1 MMDEEAMYDLPT
13 GDIAGSKRT
22 KAAKD
27 TGYLHTTAEVE
38 DDGVYDSATVPHGEA
53 SDSDDGGDG
62 KPYAD
67 PMADENAI
75 FDNRDQMD
83 DLEYDAENMNTSQP
97 YDSSPASAPAPA
109 AGKREP
115 SVLELLGL
123 VPGVQGGVG
132 SPVAKPILDILGS
145 LSPVPSVSEADTR
158 RGSVFSILESL
169 PSPGPKAAHGSLSP
183 VPSVSEADTRPGSV
197 FSILES
203 LPSPGPK
210 AAQAPSMLD
219 ILGPLVDPNES
230 FGWEA

>member
-1 MMDEEAMYDLPT
+1 MSDIMDEEAMYDLPT

-38 DDGVYDSATVPHGEA
+38 DDGVYDSATVPHGGS

-62 KPYAD
+62 NPFDD
-67 PMADENAI
+67 PMADKNAI
-75 FDNRDQMD
+75 HDNRDQMD
-83 DLEYDAENMNTSQP
+83 DLEYDAENMNTSQQP

-158 RGSVFSILESL
+158 
-169 PSPGPKAAHGSLSP
+169 
-183 VPSVSEADTRPGSV
+183 PGSV

-219 ILGPLVDPNES
+219 ILGPLMDPNES